1 MAVVSVTPE
10 EFTVVLFHAGDIA
23 ALADKIATKIGFP
36 ADTPISVRID
46 EPNLFQRV
54 RLASMSPITLDIE
67 GAALEDPKRFRQFS
81 ENLAENILG
90 RLLFQAHDRLRPEFA
105 DAAEHDK
112 LSNAHACAWDTY
124 SAGRSERIG
133 IEVPKA
139 RHLYAFRNRHT
150 FSDQSDAAF
159 DRLWSATNLTWA
171 DITTASDGVA
181 KT

>member
-10 EFTVVLFHAGDIA
+10 EFTVVLFHADDIA

-46 EPNLFQRV
+46 EPNLLQRV
-54 RLASMSPITLDIE
+54 RLSSMSPITLDIE
-67 GAALEDPKRFRQFS
+67 GAALEDPKKLRQFS
-81 ENLAENILG
+81 ENQAENIFG
-90 RLLFQAHDRLRPEFA
+90 RLLLQAHDRMQPEFA
-105 DAAEHDK
+105 DAPEHDK

-133 IEVPKA
+133 IDVPKA

-171 DITTASDGVA
+171 DITTASDGA
-181 KT
+181 NRS

>member
-10 EFTVVLFHAGDIA
+10 EFTIVLFQADDIA

-67 GAALEDPKRFRQFS
+67 GAALEDPKKLRQFS
-81 ENLAENILG
+81 SQQAENILS
-90 RLLFQAHDRLRPEFA
+90 RLLFQAHDRTQPAFA
-105 DAAEHDK
+105 EAAEHDK

-133 IEVPKA
+133 INVPKA

-171 DITTASDGVA
+171 DITSASDGAAGV
-181 KT
+181 

>member
-10 EFTVVLFHAGDIA
+10 EFTIVLFAADEIA
-23 ALADKIATKIGFP
+23 ALADKIATKIGFA

-67 GAALEDPKRFRQFS
+67 AALEDPKKLRQFS
-81 ENLAENILG
+81 SQQAENILS
-90 RLLFQAHDRLRPEFA
+90 RLLFQAHDRTQPAFA
-105 DAAEHDK
+105 EAAEHDK

-133 IEVPKA
+133 INVPKA

-159 DRLWSATNLTWA
+159 DRLWSATDLTWA
-171 DITTASDGVA
+171 DITAASDGA
-181 KT
+181 LS

>member
-10 EFTVVLFHAGDIA
+10 EFTIVLFQADDIA
-23 ALADKIATKIGFP
+23 ALTEKIATKIGFP

-81 ENLAENILG
+81 ENLAENTLG
-90 RLLFQAHDRLRPEFA
+90 RLLFQAFDRMKPEFA
-105 DAAEHDK
+105 GAAEHDK

-133 IEVPKA
+133 INVPKA

-171 DITTASDGVA
+171 DITTASDGAA
-181 KT
+181 KS